1 MVGAPIRPSTTPFST
16 TPPNPPPFHVTYARG
31 GDVDPPSVALAK
43 ALVPDF
49 HFMPRPRAKAAYT
62 PKSNPQ
68 ILLAILKCLSI
79 SLLRNPSSAIPDRL
93 LILLPGVM

>member
-1 MVGAPIRPSTTPFST
+1 LESSQLSISGDYALNATPTIVLGTRKVDGWLAASSWMVGAPIRPSTTPFST

-49 HFMPRPRAKAAYT
+49 HFMPRPRAKAA
-62 PKSNPQ
+62 
-68 ILLAILKCLSI
+68 
-79 SLLRNPSSAIPDRL
+79 
-93 LILLPGVM
+93 